1 MEGIYFESTNFD
13 LVLENLENS
22 KSCGGRLSAP
32 LSEQW
37 CQTTR
42 FTTQSE
48 PRPLPMHAVFATVLH
63 PWFPPPHVAIRGA
76 PPSQF
81 SSSHLPAPIST
92 SLHALFYSSTQRAL
106 PPLHPTMGRARH
118 RRAASE
124 HLLLVAEPVPHP
136 RGKPTPSARP
146 RASCCL
152 LHLPL
157 RPSLTP
163 THCDPPP
170 GKVPLRQPSPSSS
183 PTTACRR
190 FSPAAELESPSGEPP
205 SPRHPKSGLPP
216 CQLAPQPLLAT
227 PHCRQPPGFGR
238 PPSAGEAWH
247 PPLFY

>member
-1 MEGIYFESTNFD
+1 
-13 LVLENLENS
+13 LNLQILTWFWKIWKIQNPV
-22 KSCGGRLSAP
+22 GAA
-32 LSEQW
+32 
-37 CQTTR
+37 CQPHCLNNGVR
-42 FTTQSE
+42 
-48 PRPLPMHAVFATVLH
+48 PRASPPSPNHGHCLCTLFL
-63 PWFPPPHVAIRGA
+63 PPHVAIRGA

-81 SSSHLPAPIST
+81 SSSRLPAPIST
-92 SLHALFYSSTQRAL
+92 PLHALFYSSTQRAL

-216 CQLAPQPLLAT
+216 CQLAPQTLLAT
-227 PHCRQPPGFGR
+227 PRCRQPPGFGR